1 MNVVIDWGNSSV
13 KVGWFNGETL
23 HQTAHFDTIADLH
36 SHLAGQPP
44 AHVLVSSTS
53 RPADDL
59 RAALTDWGQADW
71 GQADWV
77 LMTNQLPLP
86 IGNAYDTPH
95 TLGMDRL
102 AAAVGATT
110 LFAGQPCLV
119 LDLGTCVTAD
129 FVDAEPTFRGGLISP
144 GVQMRFRAMH
154 NQTARLPLIEM
165 ADWQSA
171 TTGIWPPETA
181 TSTRL
186 AMTSGVLN
194 GMLFELNGLIETYQH
209 QHPALRVL
217 LCGGDAPVFESR
229 LKGPIF
235 AVPEL
240 VLRGLN
246 RILNYNVR

>member
-23 HQTAHFDTIADLH
+23 HQTAHFDTIAALRR
-36 SHLAGQPP
+36 HLAGEPP
-44 AHVLVSSTS
+44 AHVIVSSTS

-59 RAALTDWGQADW
+59 RAALADW
-71 GQADWV
+71 GQTDWV

-86 IGNAYDTPH
+86 IGNAYDTPN

-110 LFAGQPCLV
+110 LFPGQPCLV

-129 FVDAEPTFRGGLISP
+129 FLDAEPTFRGGLISP

-154 NQTARLPLIEM
+154 EQTARLPLIDM
-165 ADWQSA
+165 AGWQPA

-181 TSTRL
+181 TTTRQ
-186 AMTSGVLN
+186 AMMSGVLN
-194 GMLFELNGLIETYQH
+194 GMLFELNGLIDTYRYR
-209 QHPALRVL
+209 HPALRVL

-246 RILNYNVR
+246 RILTYNVR

>member
-13 KVGWFNGETL
+13 KVGWFAGETL
-23 HQTAHFDTIADLH
+23 QQTRHFDTLNDLQ
-36 SHLAGQPP
+36 AYETGQSP
-44 AHVLVSSTS
+44 AHVIVSSTS
-53 RPADDL
+53 HAAGAVQAVLTNWQHAHWVVMNSDL
-59 RAALTDWGQADW
+59 
-71 GQADWV
+71 
-77 LMTNQLPLP
+77 PIP

-95 TLGMDRL
+95 TLGMDRV

-110 LFAGQPCLV
+110 LFPGQPCLI

-129 FVDAEPTFRGGLISP
+129 FVDAEPTFRGGLIAP

-154 NQTARLPLIEM
+154 EQTARLPMIEV
-165 ADWQSA
+165 AEWQPA
-171 TTGIWPPETA
+171 VTERWPPETA
-181 TSTRL
+181 TSTRQ

-194 GMLFELNGLIETYQH
+194 GLLFELDGLIETYRQRN
-209 QHPALRVL
+209 PTLRVL
-217 LCGGDAPVFESR
+217 LCGGDAWLFESR

-246 RILNYNVR
+246 RILDYNVR

>member
-13 KVGWFNGETL
+13 KVGWFTGETL
-23 HQTAHFDTIADLH
+23 HQTAHFDTIADLR
-36 SHLAGQPP
+36 SHLADQPP
-44 AHVLVSSTS
+44 AHVIVSSTS

-59 RAALTDWGQADW
+59 RAALADW
-71 GQADWV
+71 ERTDWV

-110 LFAGQPCLV
+110 LFPGQPCLV

-129 FVDAEPTFRGGLISP
+129 FLDAGPTFRGGLISP

-154 NQTARLPLIEM
+154 EQTARLPLIEL
-165 ADWQSA
+165 AEWQVA
-171 TTGIWPPETA
+171 ITGIWPPETA
-181 TSTRL
+181 TSTRQ
-186 AMTSGVLN
+186 AMMSGVLN
-194 GMLFELNGLIETYQH
+194 GLLFELNGLIDTYRQ
-209 QHPALRVL
+209 QNPFLRVL

-246 RILNYNVR
+246 RILTYNVR